1 MEMPRLSLKRIEK
14 SNGMCFGCG
23 QLNTDGLKLK
33 FVQDG
38 KSARADFIPDDCC
51 QGWPDYVH
59 GGLLVAAMDEAIGW
73 ITVFQ
78 QIYTVTAK
86 MDIRF
91 KSMARIGE
99 PLIVSA
105 TIAKQTK
112 RLVEV
117 EAQIKRQDGSI
128 VAESNSLQYI
138 AQAE

>member
-1 MEMPRLSLKRIEK
+1 MEMPRLSLKKIEK

-23 QLNTDGLKLK
+23 QLNTHGLKLK
-33 FVQDG
+33 FVLDG
-38 KSARADFIPDDCC
+38 GSAKADFTPDECC
-51 QGWPDYVH
+51 QGWPDFVH
-59 GGLLVAAMDEAIGW
+59 GGVLMAAMDEAIGW
-73 ITVFQ
+73 VTVLH

-99 PLIVSA
+99 PLVVSA
-105 TIAKQTK
+105 IITRQTK

-117 EAQIKRQDGSI
+117 EAQIKRKDDSV
-128 VAESNSLQYI
+128 VAEANSMQFI